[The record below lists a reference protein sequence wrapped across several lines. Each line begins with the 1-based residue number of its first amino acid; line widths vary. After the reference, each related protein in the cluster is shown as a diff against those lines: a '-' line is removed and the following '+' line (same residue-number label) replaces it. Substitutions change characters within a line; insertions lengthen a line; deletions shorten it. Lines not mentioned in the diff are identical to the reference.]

1 MKHVDAKKAG
11 ADFIALLD
19 EVQKGEKIAITR
31 DGETVAVLAAELKPA
46 GALTAEQIA
55 RRQAA
60 FRRLEELS
68 KRIDPGA
75 FDWKEAVSEG
85 RT

>member
-1 MKHVDAKKAG
+1 
-11 ADFIALLD
+11 
-19 EVQKGEKIAITR
+19 
-31 DGETVAVLAAELKPA
+31 VLAAEPKPA